1 MVKSHAR
8 EYKIT
13 KILILKCELTYFL
26 AGYRGEGRAS
36 YNADNEK
43 NIINSIRNTAAMVA
57 SAADCSILIE
67 ENSKSVAN

>member
-26 AGYRGEGRAS
+26 AGYGGREGLATTLTTKKIS
-36 YNADNEK
+36 
-43 NIINSIRNTAAMVA
+43 
-57 SAADCSILIE
+57 
-67 ENSKSVAN
+67 

>member
-13 KILILKCELTYFL
+13 KILILKCELKYFL
-26 AGYRGEGRAS
+26 AGYGEGRAS

>member
-13 KILILKCELTYFL
+13 KILILKCELTNFL
-26 AGYRGEGRAS
+26 AGFRGEGRAS